1 MLHEKLTDAERNQVI
16 MRAGKDSI
24 VTIATFT
31 FGRGIDFA
39 CNDKISNIGGIHVLI
54 TNYPKDYSELV

>member
-1 MLHEKLTDAERNQVI
+1 